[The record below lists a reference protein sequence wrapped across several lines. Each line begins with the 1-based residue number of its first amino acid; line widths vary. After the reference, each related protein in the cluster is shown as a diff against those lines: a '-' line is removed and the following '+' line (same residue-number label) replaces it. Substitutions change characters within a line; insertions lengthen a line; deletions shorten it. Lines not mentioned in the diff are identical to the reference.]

1 MREVAI
7 VGSMG
12 VRRWLASGAAVIAM
26 APACSK
32 EEAADVSPAAAVA
45 APEDSLPEAAAPAP
59 ADVASAVAPAPA
71 PSASVDPCGPS
82 ECPLRGWMREHSA
95 AAMSAK
101 NFAALAAVFDRI
113 AAFAP
118 DGGYPYW
125 AWIAKDGEDA
135 AHVEDLDAT
144 RAACRGCH
152 TQYRSKYKREMRAR
166 PL

>member
-7 VGSMG
+7 VRSMG
-12 VRRWLASGAAVIAM
+12 VRRWLASGAAMIAM
-26 APACSK
+26 ASACSR
-32 EEAADVSPAAAVA
+32 EEAADVSPAAGVA
-45 APEDSLPEAAAPAP
+45 APEDSLPDAAAPPDMA
-59 ADVASAVAPAPA
+59 AAVAPA

-95 AAMSAK
+95 PAMSAK
-101 NFAALAAVFDRI
+101 NFALLAAVFDRI
-113 AAFAP
+113 AALAP

-152 TQYRSKYKREMRAR
+152 TQYRDKYKREMRAR
-166 PL
+166 SL

>member
-7 VGSMG
+7 VDSMG
-12 VRRWLASGAAVIAM
+12 VRRWLASGAAMVAM
-26 APACSK
+26 ASACSR
-32 EEAADVSPAAAVA
+32 EESADVSPAAAVA
-45 APEDSLPEAAAPAP
+45 APEDSLREAAAPS
-59 ADVASAVAPAPA
+59 DVASAVAPA
-71 PSASVDPCGPS
+71 PSASVDPCGPP

-95 AAMSAK
+95 TAMNAK

-152 TQYRSKYKREMRAR
+152 TQYRDKYKREMRAR